1 MVDLINIFQTQ
12 YPNNRKYF
20 FFVYLHETLTIT
32 DNLLGH
38 RENLNKFKISR
49 NHIDHTDL
57 LSNPSNSYSLLFYNH
72 IIHLFLLVNILLLK
86 YLIKYLEKKN
96 GNVYEEIA
104 SGFCSGKSWIQLLH
118 IFPLGNENDAFLLL
132 LKTNRT
138 IYKSFIFS

>member
-57 LSNPSNSYSLLFYNH
+57 LSNPSNSNIPFCF
-72 IIHLFLLVNILLLK
+72 II
-86 YLIKYLEKKN
+86 
-96 GNVYEEIA
+96 
-104 SGFCSGKSWIQLLH
+104 
-118 IFPLGNENDAFLLL
+118 
-132 LKTNRT
+132 T
-138 IYKSFIFS
+138 